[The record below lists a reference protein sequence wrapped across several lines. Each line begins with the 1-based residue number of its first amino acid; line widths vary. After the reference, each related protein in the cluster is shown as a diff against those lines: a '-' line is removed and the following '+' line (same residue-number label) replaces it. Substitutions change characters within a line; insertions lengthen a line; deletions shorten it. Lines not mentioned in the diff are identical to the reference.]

1 MVKIFFKTLIKNNIL
16 FRTLLTFQLI
26 CIFCIYFISC
36 YYWGEYT
43 IENVININIQIVLI
57 LFAVGYLIFF
67 GEYTGRN
74 CNLFKIFYKYGAGRK
89 KLYYAITFLN

>member
-1 MVKIFFKTLIKNNIL
+1 MYKIFFKTIIKNNIL
-16 FRTLLTFQLI
+16 FRILLTFQLI

-57 LFAVGYLIFF
+57 LFAVGYLIFWVD
-67 GEYTGRN
+67 YTRRN
-74 CNLFKIFYKYGAGRK
+74 YNLF
-89 KLYYAITFLN
+89 